1 MFVFGLCVV
10 VVTWLAP
17 LWSLLP
23 VPLGALGLERRTRV
37 LERWEQSPFGMT
49 LFAVK
54 AVLSIVWCEHPDAAR
69 EMGFDGRPLL
79 LGPGEREATHGDAD
93 G

>member
-1 MFVFGLCVV
+1 MFVFGLCVM
-10 VVTWLAP
+10 VVTWIAP

-23 VPLGALGLERRTRV
+23 VPLGVLGLERRARV
-37 LERWEQSPFGMT
+37 LERWERSPFGMT

-79 LGPGEREATHGDAD
+79 LPPGEIEAAD
-93 G
+93 GGANG